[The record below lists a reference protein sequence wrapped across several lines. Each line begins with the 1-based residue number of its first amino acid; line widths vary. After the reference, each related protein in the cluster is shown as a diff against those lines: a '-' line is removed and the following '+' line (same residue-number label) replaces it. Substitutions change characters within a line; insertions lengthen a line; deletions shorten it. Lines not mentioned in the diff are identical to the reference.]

1 MDVTD
6 LNPLAKNLMGY
17 MQKKVGFNKPPS
29 AITYQDDSKNAE
41 KMLGKTA
48 YYNPSDSTITVF
60 VTKRH
65 PKDILRSIAHELIH
79 HKQNEDGKFEDIGEV
94 GEGYAQSNDKLRG
107 MERQAYEMGNMCFR
121 DWEDGYKNAVLESI
135 YKQQQILRRNKTMDI
150 HKWKNNELNRLLMER
165 FGIKSEKE
173 YNLEEDQDR
182 IFAPNHYCA
191 HHVVYEG
198 QEAYTVDHN
207 WDSKKQQVTKYDIRF
222 KDGSIKRNVPISK
235 LLVLEA
241 FTLNEHGGEAN
252 KSKHPPVKDASKD
265 KEDDSEVKDKEKADL
280 NDDNKLSGYEEKR
293 AKAIEKSM
301 SKQAKKKKVNEANDS
316 TLAAMAVK
324 WLEDNPDSKLSQEKV
339 EKAIMDNDG
348 KIPKDL
354 KESKKDRIFRNKV
367 RLMLESFNFNKTN
380 KRRVTV
386 RKRRK

>member
-1 MDVTD
+1 
-6 LNPLAKNLMGY
+6 
-17 MQKKVGFNKPPS
+17 
-29 AITYQDDSKNAE
+29 
-41 KMLGKTA
+41 
-48 YYNPSDSTITVF
+48 
-60 VTKRH
+60 
-65 PKDILRSIAHELIH
+65 
-79 HKQNEDGKFEDIGEV
+79 
-94 GEGYAQSNDKLRG
+94 
-107 MERQAYEMGNMCFR
+107 
-121 DWEDGYKNAVLESI
+121 
-135 YKQQQILRRNKTMDI
+135 MDI